1 MPTAFRSLLLGRGA
15 LFLAGYAALYGLC
28 LSLLAHYQDY
38 EPSEALF
45 VLGAFGMLLPLFA
58 WGLTRGARPA
68 PPAVRRPG
76 FETALILLYLLLFA
90 FGVLGFG
97 FTWLRDAFPE
107 ARGHTVA
114 VSVVK
119 LLTMVALPAL
129 LLRFTGYRR
138 KDLLS
143 WDFRWREHGLPL
155 LGMGAALLIFQAL
168 FGQGLKTLA
177 ALHAGSGTLAL
188 AAPLGFLWLALDTGL
203 TEEFLF
209 RVVIQTRLSAW
220 LRSETAGIVVMAL
233 LFGLAH
239 APGYYLR
246 NAFAAEGSHAAPSL
260 LMCVG
265 YAVVVTSTTGFLFG
279 VLWART
285 RSLVLVATL
294 HALTDLLPNLA
305 DFVRTWLS

>member
-1 MPTAFRSLLLGRGA
+1 MPPALRTLLMSRGSA
-15 LFLAGYAALYGLC
+15 FLAGYAALYGLC
-28 LSLLAHYQDY
+28 LSLLVHYQAYD
-38 EPSEALF
+38 PGDALS
-45 VLGAFGMLLPLFA
+45 VLVVFGMLLPSLA
-58 WGLTRGARPA
+58 GAVTYRVRPR
-68 PPAVRRPG
+68 PVEVRRPA
-76 FETALILLYLLLFA
+76 FETAVICTYLLLFA

-97 FTWLRDAFPE
+97 FSWLRDAFPD
-107 ARGHTVA
+107 ARAHDA
-114 VSVVK
+114 ALSVVK
-119 LLTMVALPAL
+119 LFTMVALPAL
-129 LLRFTGYRR
+129 LLRFAGYRF
-138 KDLLS
+138 KQLLS
-143 WDFRWREHGLPL
+143 WDFRLRDHGLPII
-155 LGMGAALLIFQAL
+155 GMGAALLLFQAL

-177 ALHAGSGTLAL
+177 ALHAAPGTLVL
-188 AAPLGFLWLALDTGL
+188 GTPLCFLWLLLDTGL

-246 NAFAAEGSHAAPSL
+246 NAFAAEGSTAAPSL

-305 DFVRTWLS
+305 DFIRTWLA

>member
-1 MPTAFRSLLLGRGA
+1 MRLALRSLLMNRGA
-15 LFLAGYAALYGLC
+15 AALAGYGAVYALC
-28 LSLLAHYQDY
+28 LVLLARYQDY
-38 EPSEALF
+38 DPSEALF
-45 VLGAFGMLLPLFA
+45 VLAVFGLLSPLLA
-58 WGLTRGARPA
+58 WALTRRLA
-68 PPAVRRPG
+68 PKPVEVRRPG
-76 FETALILLYLLLFA
+76 VEAAALGLYLAVFA
-90 FGVLGFG
+90 FGVLGFA
-97 FTWLRDAFPE
+97 FTWARDALPG
-107 ARGHTVA
+107 ARAHEVA
-114 VSVVK
+114 LSLLK
-119 LLTMVALPAL
+119 LITMVALPAL
-129 LLRFTGYRR
+129 LLRLMGYRF
-138 KDLLS
+138 KELLS
-143 WDFRWREHGLPL
+143 WDLRLRDHALPL
-155 LGMGAALLIFQAL
+155 LGMGAALLLFQAL

-177 ALHAGSGTLAL
+177 ALHTGTGTLVL
-188 AAPLGFLWLALDTGL
+188 GAPLCFLWLALDTGL

-209 RVVIQTRLSAW
+209 RVVIQTRLAAW